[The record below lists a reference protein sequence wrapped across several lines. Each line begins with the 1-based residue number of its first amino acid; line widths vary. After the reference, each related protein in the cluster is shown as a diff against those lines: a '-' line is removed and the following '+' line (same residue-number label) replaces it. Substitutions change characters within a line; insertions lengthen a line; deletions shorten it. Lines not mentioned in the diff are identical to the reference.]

1 MGPNRK
7 GHLID
12 PTGLGQWPDM
22 HGKAGRPCGISD
34 TGLSHPGQ
42 LIDSAGNRTLARVA
56 RDFWS
61 NPRCHGLG
69 PESPGKSDSHRGPL
83 FTVPCL
89 PGLLIDPVS
98 TRTRARVAGTVGQTR
113 GPLDTV
119 ANHLGQL
126 VDIAGSLT

>member
-1 MGPNRK
+1 MGP
-7 GHLID
+7 
-12 PTGLGQWPDM
+12 
-22 HGKAGRPCGISD
+22 
-34 TGLSHPGQ
+34 SHPGQ
-42 LIDSAGNRTLARVA
+42 LIDSAGNRTLAQVA

-98 TRTRARVAGTVGQTR
+98 TRTRARVPGTVGQTR

-119 ANHLGQL
+119 ANRLGQL
-126 VDIAGSLT
+126 VDIAGSLTQA